1 MSADRTIERWV
12 GEETKTDT
20 PHEKVFEDREREIT
34 SFLDIDIQAQ
44 VKAVEEEIGRRD
56 R

>member
-1 MSADRTIERWV
+1 
-12 GEETKTDT
+12 
-20 PHEKVFEDREREIT
+20 VFEDREREIT